1 MEEKNY
7 KDRLTRIY
15 KFLKEYNSIK
25 NPVLINIK
33 EQLWSQWLEEIP
45 VHETVKCFTF
55 NNEEEE
61 DFVLSIK
68 RPVLTEVPKPPKLTD
83 QWIKPG
89 WNNVS
94 SRVEVIEE
102 KTIKNHKYNDKESN
116 DEEKYLII
124 RFSDDLERVEAYEDW
139 IEKRNEWVKKE
150 IPARKAMEA
159 FNSIY
164 ALHSRIQKEAEGV
177 ELMLGD
183 GLLYWNEKNSSLG
196 IQHPILLQ
204 NVKLDF
210 DVDVPE
216 FKISCTEKLPELYSA
231 LFYNIPDINIQLL
244 KENINDLE
252 KNNYSPMGDEDTS
265 AYLKRIAVMLSSE
278 GELIQGDLDIK
289 SNASFPQIYRKPVIF
304 LRKRT
309 LGYNVAIDSI
319 LEDIQGNE
327 QVPNFLKD
335 VVGCL
340 EASDITRSQDPILN
354 VNPNGIDEEILLTK
368 PANAEQL
375 TVAKQLE
382 QYGAVLVQGPP
393 GTGKTHTIANL
404 IGHLLSEGK
413 SILVTSH
420 SEKALSVVKEK
431 VVEDLQPLC
440 LSLLSSTESRAEMEK
455 TLDTINEN
463 RSKLDV
469 NKLSREIDELQRERS
484 NILKGLNSF
493 RIGLKNMRSNEYR
506 PLIIAGEEYS
516 PLESARFIKENE
528 LKLNWIP
535 EPIAIGKSIPLTL
548 NELKELYKTNGELT
562 SRDEKEC
569 KLKLPEASELL
580 TPFEYKRI
588 IDEKENLRKLD
599 LDFNKEFWKENKI
612 GYDSNILQTLVSKIN
627 NALDCLEED
636 KEWTLA
642 TIEAGTKEAVIK
654 KQWENLIEEINKT
667 YDISINSIDEI
678 MNFDPKFKEGSLDSN
693 VSRTLHEIIEKLK
706 VDKKLSSFSLFLNPS
721 WKKLIKATLVNNQE
735 PKELE
740 EFKALKSYHQLLLGR
755 EALQN
760 RWDRQIAVLGA
771 PKVMELGIDFER
783 ICKKYCELIETNLNW
798 YKGIWSP
805 IIKHL
810 KEIGFQ
816 WDSFDKRIDLSTE
829 KYSQLKYIKSEQ
841 GKLMIKTIEAEV
853 NRLSYHKLK
862 SDLEKT
868 VNFVS
873 RYSNN
878 QKDNVLFHIITA
890 IREENLDLYTE
901 AYERLIEVKSLTP
914 IQENR
919 TMLLEKLKVKAPGW
933 AEAIENRVGIHGE
946 VQVPEKVGEAWLW
959 TQFNSELNER
969 SEGSLEKLQS
979 QILKSENDLVENTSK
994 LAFKKAWKAKLIMFG
1009 NNKKQVQAIEGWRQI
1024 IRKIGAGKGKRADS
1038 LKAEARKLMPLC
1050 QTAVPVWIMPLNK
1063 VVENFD
1069 PKQNKFDV
1077 VIIDEASQADVMSF
1091 IALYL
1096 GRRVLI
1102 VGDNE
1107 QVSPLAIGQKLDD
1120 IEKLINEYLFDIPN
1134 HILYTG
1140 QFSIYDLAQTAGYQ
1154 PVRLKEHF
1162 RCVPEIIEYSNVLSY
1177 NGQIKPLRDSSQV
1190 KTRPFTVA
1198 HHVENAISK
1207 NKINNTEAETITS
1220 LIIACSEQPEYME
1233 KTIGVITLRG
1243 EKQAAIIDN
1252 LLQSKMEPVEYNKRH
1267 ILCGN
1272 SANFQGDERDIVFL
1286 SMVDTNETEGPL
1298 RLNGYGT
1305 DNLYKKR
1312 YNVAVSRARDQLWLI
1327 HSLDVNNDLKPGDIR
1342 KELLEYVQN
1351 LNSKEI
1357 RYKLASQK
1365 AESEFESQVMKSL
1378 INKGFKVV
1386 PQWAVGAYR
1395 IDMVV
1400 QGNGKR
1406 IALECDGERWHN
1418 SSNLEE
1424 DMIRQAILERLGWR
1438 FIRIRGSEFF
1448 RDPEATMKVVFEKLE
1463 QLEIYTTAIAS
1474 VWQEDGNE
1482 LKDRIVR
1489 RAEEIREQW
1498 ADKN

>member
-1 MEEKNY
+1 MEEKSY

-33 EQLWSQWLEEIP
+33 EQLWSQWLGEIP
-45 VHETVKCFTF
+45 VHETIKCFIF
-55 NNEEEE
+55 SNEEEE
-61 DFVLSIK
+61 DFVLSVK
-68 RPVLTEVPKPPKLTD
+68 RPVLTEAPKPPKVAVE
-83 QWIKPG
+83 WIKPG
-89 WNNVS
+89 WNNAR
-94 SRVEVIEE
+94 SRVEVVEE
-102 KTIKNHKYNDKESN
+102 KTIKNDKYNDKEN
-116 DEEKYLII
+116 NGADKYLII
-124 RFSDDLERVEAYEDW
+124 RFSDELERVEAYEEW
-139 IEKRNEWVKKE
+139 IEKRNEWAKKE
-150 IPARKAMEA
+150 IPTQKAMEV

-164 ALHSRIQKEAEGV
+164 ALYSRIQKEAEGV

-183 GLLYWNEKNSSLG
+183 GLLYWNEGNSSMA
-196 IQHPILLQ
+196 IEHPILLQ
-204 NVKLDF
+204 TVKLDF
-210 DVDVPE
+210 DANVPE
-216 FKISCTEKLPELYSA
+216 FKVSCTEKMPELYSA
-231 LFYNIPDINIQLL
+231 LFYSIPDINIQLL

-252 KNNYSPMGDEDTS
+252 KNNYSPMWNENTS
-265 AYLKRIAVMLSSE
+265 AFLKRVTVMLCSQ
-278 GELIQGDLDIK
+278 GTLIEEKIEIK
-289 SNASFPQIYRKPVIF
+289 RNETFPQVYRKPVLF

-319 LEDIQGNE
+319 LEDMQGND
-327 QVPNFLKD
+327 QIPNFLKD

-340 EASDITRSQDPILN
+340 EEPGSTRSQEGTSSI
-354 VNPNGIDEEILLTK
+354 NPNGIDEEILLTK

-404 IGHLLSEGK
+404 IGHLLAQGK

-431 VVEDLQPLC
+431 VVEELQPLC

-455 TLDTINEN
+455 TLDIINEN
-463 RSKLDV
+463 RSKLDI
-469 NKLSREIDELQRERS
+469 NKLLKEI
-484 NILKGLNSF
+484 NILQSDRSHIINELDNF
-493 RIGLKNMRSNEYR
+493 RLQLKNVRSNEYR

-516 PLESARFIKENE
+516 PIEAAKFIKDNE
-528 LKLNWIP
+528 LKSNWIP

-562 SRDEKEC
+562 VKDEQEC
-569 KLKLPEASELL
+569 KLKLPEISELI
-580 TPFEYKRI
+580 TPLEFKRVI
-588 IDEKENLRKLD
+588 EEKENLRKLNI
-599 LDFNKEFWKENKI
+599 DFNKEFWRENKI
-612 GYDSNILQTLVSKIN
+612 DYAENILEGLINKID
-627 NALDCLEED
+627 NALGCLDENQ
-636 KEWTLA
+636 EWTLA
-642 TIEAGTKEAVIK
+642 TIEAGTKEEVIK
-654 KQWENLIEEINKT
+654 KQWHNLVEEINKT
-667 YDISINSIDEI
+667 YDISINSSEEI
-678 MNFDPKFKEGSLDSN
+678 IQFDPKFIKNPLDPN
-693 VSRTLHEIIEKLK
+693 VSKTLEEIIEKLQ
-706 VDKKLSSFSLFLNPS
+706 VDKKIGSLSLFLNPN
-721 WKKLIKATLVNNQE
+721 WKKLIKASLVNNQE
-735 PKELE
+735 PKKLE
-740 EFKALKSYHQLLLGR
+740 EFKALKAYQQLLLGR
-755 EALQN
+755 ETLQS
-760 RWDRQIAVLGA
+760 RWDRQIAILGA
-771 PKVMELGIDFER
+771 PKVIELGIDFEKT
-783 ICKKYCELIETNLNW
+783 CKKYCEPIEINLNW
-798 YKGIWSP
+798 FKEIWSP
-805 IIKHL
+805 IIKQL
-810 KEIGFQ
+810 KEIGFL
-816 WDSFDKRIDLSTE
+816 WDRFDKRIDLSTE

-841 GKLMIKTIEAEV
+841 GNLLIKTIEAEI
-853 NRLSYHKLK
+853 NRVSYNKLINN
-862 SDLEKT
+862 LEK
-868 VNFVS
+868 VANFAG

-878 QKDNVLFHIITA
+878 QKDNVIFNIINA
-890 IREENLDLYTE
+890 VEEDNLQMYTL
-901 AYERLIEVKSLTP
+901 AYERLIEVNTLMP

-919 TMLLEKLKVKAPGW
+919 NMLLEKLKVKAPGW
-933 AEAIENRVGIHGE
+933 AEIIESRTGIHGRANLPE
-946 VQVPEKVGEAWLW
+946 TVQEAWLW
-959 TQFNSELNER
+959 TQFNSELKER
-969 SEGSLEKLQS
+969 SEVSLEKIQG
-979 QILKSENDLVENTSK
+979 QILKLENELMDNTSK
-994 LAFKKAWKAKLIMFG
+994 LAFKKAWKAKLILFD
-1009 NNKKQVQAIEGWRQI
+1009 NNKSQVQAIEGWRQI

-1050 QTAVPVWIMPLNK
+1050 QAAVPVWIMPLNK

-1096 GRRVLI
+1096 GKRVLI

-1107 QVSPLAIGQKLDD
+1107 QVSPLAIGQKVSD

-1162 RCVPEIIEYSNVLSY
+1162 RCVPEIIQYSNILSY

-1190 KTRPFTVA
+1190 KTRPFTIA
-1198 HHVENAISK
+1198 YRVENAISK
-1207 NKINNTEAETITS
+1207 NKVNNQEAETITS
-1220 LIIACSEQPEYME
+1220 LIIACVEQPEYLG

-1243 EKQAAIIDN
+1243 EKQAALIDN

-1272 SANFQGDERDIVFL
+1272 SANFQGDERDIIFL

-1298 RLNGYGT
+1298 RLNGYGN

-1351 LNSKEI
+1351 LNTKENLF
-1357 RYKLASQK
+1357 KLANQK
-1365 AESEFESQVMKSL
+1365 SESEFETRVMKSL

-1386 PQWAVGAYR
+1386 PQWEVGAYR

-1400 QGNGKR
+1400 EGNGKR

-1448 RDPEATMKVVFEKLE
+1448 RDPETTMNMVFEKLE
-1463 QLEIYTTAIAS
+1463 SMEITTTGLETS
-1474 VWQEDGNE
+1474 EKEDDNE
-1482 LKDRIVR
+1482 LKGRIVG
-1489 RAEEIREQW
+1489 RAEEIRAQW
-1498 ADKN
+1498 